1 MDTNPTTPVE
11 TPMTP
16 QPLAEA
22 QPVTP
27 PQQVRSDVPVGIP
40 TVSSGPPRSN
50 AFPPQIIIIGVAA
63 VILIILGVVGLT
75 AFKPQNI
82 VVAPTPTPSVPVATP
97 TPARTLSPLATQS
110 AFLLFEQSV
119 ASLSAGVAAY
129 NVQDQSLTP
138 PVLVLPLG
146 FSQ

>member
-1 MDTNPTTPVE
+1 MQTPVE
-11 TPMTP
+11 APNTPVLP
-16 QPLAEA
+16 PV
-22 QPVTP
+22 VTP
-27 PQQVRSDVPVGIP
+27 PPANMPQQQPVSP
-40 TVSSGPPRSN
+40 PSS
-50 AFPPQIIIIGVAA
+50 AFPPQVIVIGIAA
-63 VILIILGVVGLT
+63 VVFIILGVIGLT
-75 AFKPQNI
+75 AFKPQKI
-82 VVAPTPTPSVPVATP
+82 VVTPTPTPSTPIATP

-119 ASLSAGVAAY
+119 ASLSAGIAAY